1 MIERLQLVVI
11 QKLCLDYKWRF
22 NSSKIQL
29 KNGTISIIIKDKVFE
44 ISAGVYQVRERIH
57 CKHPYPFYESEIRIK
72 HPLCGKASYVDAVVA
87 LHEAYGDGNYTED
100 AEPCYIVKYLDKNKN
115 INTFRD
121 TSFDTDLNTA
131 KQVFR
136 TIKKEVFIIK
146 DIVIKKVVFIN
157 LEMMLI
163 EEYNGLTRLLN
174 IKNTCVKKE
183 TIDAIIGYVPIKL
196 PRKRKE
202 QNNG

>member
-1 MIERLQLVVI
+1 MIERLQLVVV

-57 CKHPYPFYESEIRIK
+57 CKHPYPFYESEVRIK
-72 HPLCGKASYVDAVVA
+72 DQLCGKASYVDAVVA

-136 TIKKEVFIIK
+136 TMKKEVFVNGNNK
-146 DIVIKKVVFIN
+146 AC
-157 LEMMLI
+157 LMLI

-174 IKNTCVKKE
+174 IKNTCVEKE
-183 TIDAIIGYVPIKL
+183 IIDAIIGYVPVKL

>member
-22 NSSKIQL
+22 NSSKTQL

-44 ISAGVYQVRERIH
+44 ISAGIYQVRERIQ

-72 HPLCGKASYVDAVVA
+72 HPLCGKTSYVDAVVA

-100 AEPCYIVKYLDKNKN
+100 AKPCYTVKYLDKDKN

-136 TIKKEVFIIK
+136 TIKKEVFINGNNK
-146 DIVIKKVVFIN
+146 AC
-157 LEMMLI
+157 LMLI

-183 TIDAIIGYVPIKL
+183 TIDTIIGYVPIKL